1 MSPRLLRFFAVIVVL
16 PAILLAP
23 QMGWAQRVTLFPN
36 QVPNGIAATAGEAY
50 HQRMEIILTGAPA
63 VSQRALTI
71 TVPGEFAL
79 VTNSATAT
87 AQAPGLTWFY
97 AGPGTGTNILT
108 FGLSGTTLTGQT
120 VVIEFDVTTA
130 TNFAGISDGAKQDT
144 SYTLDWSADAN
155 QTDGS
160 VSVAKHQ
167 NLGIRAFSFSS
178 PDSVQG
184 DTTVAGG
191 RFYKMEFPSSLP
203 DLSHTALSGL
213 SQEANGLTESGT
225 DVHYTFYLSTDGT
238 LIQRPLSLGPVS
250 FFSQLKEVTVA
261 GSNVST
267 DLIGT
272 RQVPTFIPST
282 YIREDF
288 TTVFSSTSGDSLTGM
303 ISLAG
308 TANNTVYYIYALA
321 DPAPERFPAKSNY
334 AYGTGKHGFDP
345 TVLGDFSGGVFLAR
359 SGPLLVQHPP
369 EFVVVGWDYDDD
381 TGDDD
386 TGDDD
391 SGDDD
396 SGDDDSGDDD
406 AGDDDTGDDDS
417 GDDDSGDDDQACVDD
432 DGDSLIDCD
441 DSDCDF
447 VSVCL

>member
-1 MSPRLLRFFAVIVVL
+1 MNPRLLRFLAVIVVL
-16 PAILLAP
+16 SAILLAP

-167 NLGIRAFSFSS
+167 NLAIRAFSFSS

-184 DTTVAGG
+184 
-191 RFYKMEFPSSLP
+191 
-203 DLSHTALSGL
+203 
-213 SQEANGLTESGT
+213 
-225 DVHYTFYLSTDGT
+225 
-238 LIQRPLSLGPVS
+238 LSL
-250 FFSQLKEVTVA
+250 
-261 GSNVST
+261 
-267 DLIGT
+267 IH
-272 RQVPTFIPST
+272 I
-282 YIREDF
+282 
-288 TTVFSSTSGDSLTGM
+288 
-303 ISLAG
+303 
-308 TANNTVYYIYALA
+308 
-321 DPAPERFPAKSNY
+321 
-334 AYGTGKHGFDP
+334 
-345 TVLGDFSGGVFLAR
+345 
-359 SGPLLVQHPP
+359 
-369 EFVVVGWDYDDD
+369 
-381 TGDDD
+381 
-386 TGDDD
+386 
-391 SGDDD
+391 
-396 SGDDDSGDDD
+396 
-406 AGDDDTGDDDS
+406 
-417 GDDDSGDDDQACVDD
+417 
-432 DGDSLIDCD
+432 
-441 DSDCDF
+441 
-447 VSVCL
+447 